1 MNLKLLNEKI
11 ENVNIPI
18 STIAEKM
25 GVSRQTLQQK
35 LVGKRRF
42 KSSEADNISDILRLT
57 KHEKTKIFFQSEAD
71 KIVK

>member
-11 ENVNIPI
+11 ENINIPI

-57 KHEKTKIFFQSEAD
+57 NHEKTRIFFQSEAD
-71 KIVK
+71 KNVK